1 MPAVARTTRL
11 RARGAGHFVRHLL
24 ARWSALV
31 ARPEEVRSML
41 KISRRTLFAALGT
54 LALLLPQAM
63 PQAWAAPQPTQFP
76 FSITDD
82 SGTTTTFAA
91 SPQRIISLSPGLT
104 EITFAVGA
112 GDRLVAVDTYSDYP
126 PEAKNV
132 QPRLNTYPH
141 PSVETLISLKP
152 DVVLRLADPDEDM
165 AAMRRQGIKVIKL
178 LPRDFDAAVGAIGA
192 LGRLF
197 GTAEAAEAI
206 TTDMLARRDAV
217 VAALGDA
224 PRPRV
229 YEELDA
235 SEPDK
240 PFVAGPNGFYGQ
252 LIDVAGGAN
261 VFGDLP
267 GDVGQVGA
275 EIIVARDPEV
285 IILTDADLPFNPQS
299 PEMVAARPG
308 WDTISAVKNEAIYPV
323 SGALFSSPG
332 PRLIDGLE
340 ALAALLHPDRFPPR
354 S

>member
-24 ARWSALV
+24 AQWSALV

-41 KISRRTLFAALGT
+41 KISRRTVFAALAT
-54 LALLLPQAM
+54 LAMVVPQGM
-63 PQAWAAPQPTQFP
+63 PQLWAAQQPTQFP
-76 FSITDD
+76 ISITDD

-91 SPQRIISLSPGLT
+91 SPQRIVSLSPGLT

-112 GDRLVAVDTYSDYP
+112 GDRLVAVDTYSEYP
-126 PEAKNV
+126 PEAKTI

-152 DVVLRLADPDEDM
+152 DVVLSLADPDEDI
-165 AAMRRQGIKVIKL
+165 AAIRRQGIAVIKL
-178 LPRDFDAAVGAIGA
+178 LPRDFDATAQAIGT

-197 GTAEAAEAI
+197 GGSDAGDAI
-206 TTDMLARRDAV
+206 ATDMLARRDAV
-217 VAALGDA
+217 VAAVGNA

-235 SEPDK
+235 SDPDK

-252 LIDVAGGAN
+252 LIDLAGGTN

-275 EIIVARDPEV
+275 ETIVERNPDV
-285 IILTDADLPFNPQS
+285 IILTDADLPFNPQT

-308 WDTISAVKNEAIYPV
+308 WATITAIQNEAIYAV
-323 SGALFSSPG
+323 SGSLFSTPG

-340 ALAALLHPDRFPPR
+340 ALAALLHPDLYPVR
-354 S
+354 

>member
-1 MPAVARTTRL
+1 
-11 RARGAGHFVRHLL
+11 
-24 ARWSALV
+24 
-31 ARPEEVRSML
+31 ML
-41 KISRRTLFAALGT
+41 KISRRTLFAAFAT
-54 LALLLPQAM
+54 LAMVLPQAT
-63 PQAWAAPQPTQFP
+63 PQAWAAQQPTQFP
-76 FSITDD
+76 FAITDD

-91 SPQRIISLSPGLT
+91 PPQRIVSLSPGLT

-152 DVVLRLADPDEDM
+152 DLVLSLADPDEDI
-165 AAMRRQGIKVIKL
+165 AAMRRQGIPVIKL
-178 LPRDFDAAVGAIGA
+178 LPRDFDAAVGAIGT

-197 GTAEAAEAI
+197 GDSEAADAI

-217 VAALGDA
+217 VAAVGDA

-235 SEPDK
+235 SDPDK

-285 IILTDADLPFNPQS
+285 IILTDADLPFNPQT

-308 WDTISAVKNEAIYPV
+308 WAVLTAVQNGAIYPV
-323 SGALFSSPG
+323 SGSLFSTPG
-332 PRLIDGLE
+332 PRLVDGLE
-340 ALAALLHPDRFPPR
+340 ALAALLHPDLFPVPQ
-354 S
+354 

>member
-1 MPAVARTTRL
+1 
-11 RARGAGHFVRHLL
+11 
-24 ARWSALV
+24 
-31 ARPEEVRSML
+31 ML

-63 PQAWAAPQPTQFP
+63 PPAWAAQQPTPFP
-76 FSITDD
+76 LSITDD
-82 SGTTTTFAA
+82 SGTTTIFAA
-91 SPQRIISLSPGLT
+91 PPQRIVSLNPGLT

-126 PEAKNV
+126 PEAKSI

-141 PSVETLISLKP
+141 PSIETLISLKP
-152 DVVLRLADPDEDM
+152 DVVLSLADPDEDI
-165 AAMRRQGIKVIKL
+165 ATMRRQGLKVLKL
-178 LPRDFDAAVGAIGA
+178 LPRDFDATVGAIGM

-197 GTAEAAEAI
+197 GAADAAEAL

-217 VAALGDA
+217 VAAVGDA

-235 SEPDK
+235 SDPDK

-252 LIDVAGGAN
+252 LIDVAGGTN

-285 IILTDADLPFNPQS
+285 IILTDADLPFNPQT

-308 WDTISAVKNEAIYPV
+308 WATISAVQNEAVYPV
-323 SGALFSSPG
+323 SGSLFASPG

-340 ALAALLHPDRFPPR
+340 ALATILHPDRFPPR
-354 S
+354 L

>member
-1 MPAVARTTRL
+1 
-11 RARGAGHFVRHLL
+11 
-24 ARWSALV
+24 
-31 ARPEEVRSML
+31 ML

-54 LALLLPQAM
+54 LALALPQAT
-63 PQAWAAPQPTQFP
+63 PHAWAAQQPTQFP

-82 SGTTTTFAA
+82 SGATTTFAA
-91 SPQRIISLSPGLT
+91 SPQRIVSLSPGLT

-112 GDRLVAVDTYSDYP
+112 GDRLVAVDTYSEYP

-141 PSVETLISLKP
+141 PSIETLISLKP
-152 DVVLRLADPDEDM
+152 DVVLSLADPDEDI

-197 GTAEAAEAI
+197 GTAEAADAI

-235 SEPDK
+235 SDPDK

-252 LIDVAGGAN
+252 LIDVAGGTN

-275 EIIVARDPEV
+275 EIIVARDPEI
-285 IILTDADLPFNPQS
+285 IILTDADLPFNPQT

-308 WDTISAVKNEAIYPV
+308 WAVINAVQNDAIYPV
-323 SGALFSSPG
+323 SGSLLSTPG

-340 ALAALLHPDRFPPR
+340 ALAAILHPDLYPVRR
-354 S
+354 